1 MALAGWAQVDAHSQ
15 PAWLQFAQ
23 MQVQ

>member
-15 PAWLQFAQ
+15 TAWLQCA
-23 MQVQ
+23 QVQV